1 MGKALLI
8 CRLAAKDLQRRKTE
22 AVMLLLAITAAAATL
37 TLALLLHAVTSRPYQ
52 STRAAT
58 AGPDVVAAVFP
69 PRPDGGPPAGLAS
82 LTPLTRAG
90 GVTGHSGPYP
100 VVLAVLRAHGHIVRA
115 LAEGRDR
122 APAPVD
128 QPKLTQGRWIGG
140 GEVVVERSF
149 ADALGI
155 TAGDRLSLN
164 GRAFTVAGIAVTA
177 ADAPYPEACFDG
189 CDLSDAQLGTINP
202 GLVWL
207 ARSTAL
213 SLATATEMPS
223 YVVNL
228 KLADPAQASAF
239 VTTHSQASPAAP
251 LLTSWQDLSQEYVTM
266 AATGQNTLQMGS
278 WLLGLLAAG
287 GVAVVVAGRMAE
299 QARRVGLLKAV
310 GGTPGLVAGVLL
322 AEYVALAIFG
332 AMAGLVTGGLAAPA
346 LTTPGAG
353 LVGAASTPPITL
365 STVALVAAAALA
377 VAAVAAF
384 FPAIRAAHTSTVSAL
399 AGSARPPR
407 RRARLI
413 AISARL
419 PVPLLLGLRVAAR
432 RPRRMT
438 LTAASILIPVTTI
451 VAVLTA
457 HASRNKVLASSSG
470 LTNPVANRANEVIL
484 VLTVVLLVL
493 AAVITIFTTW
503 ATALDARHSSALA
516 RAVGATPAQIAAGL
530 SAAQMLP
537 ALPAAILGIPA
548 GIGLYAAVNTEPTMT
563 IPPAWWL
570 LTVILATLAVVAGLT
585 AVPARTAARRPVT
598 GILQSEVT

>member
-1 MGKALLI
+1 
-8 CRLAAKDLQRRKTE
+8 
-22 AVMLLLAITAAAATL
+22 
-37 TLALLLHAVTSRPYQ
+37 
-52 STRAAT
+52 
-58 AGPDVVAAVFP
+58 VVAAVFP

-100 VVLAVLRAHGHIVRA
+100 VVLAALRAHGHIVRA
-115 LAEGRDR
+115 LAEGRGR
-122 APAPVD
+122 APTPVD
-128 QPKLTQGRWIGG
+128 QPKLTQGDWIRGG
-140 GEVVVERSF
+140 AVVVERGF

-164 GRAFTVAGIAVTA
+164 GRAFRVAGIAVTA

-189 CDLSDAQLGTINP
+189 CDLSDAQLQTINP
-202 GLVWL
+202 GLIWL
-207 ARSTAL
+207 TRSNAL
-213 SLATATEMPS
+213 SLATRAQTPS

-239 VTTHSQASPAAP
+239 VTTHSPGGPAAP
-251 LLTSWQDLSQEYVTM
+251 LLTSWQDLSQEYVAM
-266 AATGQNTLQMGS
+266 ATTGQNTLQMGS
-278 WLLGLLAAG
+278 WLLGLLAAAS
-287 GVAVVVAGRMAE
+287 VAVVVAGRMAE

-310 GGTPGLVAGVLL
+310 GGTPGLVTAVLL
-322 AEYVALAIFG
+322 AEYVALAILG
-332 AMAGLVTGGLAAPA
+332 AMGGLVTGGLAAPP

-377 VAAVAAF
+377 VAALATFV
-384 FPAIRAAHTSTVSAL
+384 PAIRAARTSTVSAL
-399 AGSARPPR
+399 ADSARPPR

-419 PVPLLLGLRVAAR
+419 PIPLLLGLRIAAR

-438 LTAASILIPVTTI
+438 LSAASILIPVTTI

-457 HASRNKVLASSSG
+457 HASRNKVLTASSG
-470 LTNPVANRANEVIL
+470 LTNPVANRANGVIL
-484 VLTVVLLVL
+484 VLTVVLLGL

-530 SAAQMLP
+530 SAAQTLP
-537 ALPAAILGIPA
+537 VLPAAILGIPA

-563 IPPAWWL
+563 SPPAWWL
-570 LTVILATLAVVAGLT
+570 LAVALATLVVVAGLT
-585 AVPARTAARRPVT
+585 AIPACIAARRPVT
-598 GILQSEVT
+598 GILQSEIA